1 MSLFFRVLHLNYKSI
16 IKTVITEPMQEF
28 SDCVKLLIHNPN
40 DRDAKV
46 RIKEIES
53 FFLSEPFSAL
63 THANG
68 AEIVEAIHAMLEK
81 QGVHISALLI
91 GKEHKDVQ

>member
-1 MSLFFRVLHLNYKSI
+1 MTNNEIQEFLVEI
-16 IKTVITEPMQEF
+16 VITKPMLEY
-28 SDCVKLLIHNPN
+28 SECVKRLIQNPN
-40 DRDAKV
+40 DRDAKA
-46 RIKEIES
+46 RIIEIES
-53 FFLSEPFSAL
+53 FFLSKPFTAL

-91 GKEHKDVQ
+91 GKEHEDVQ